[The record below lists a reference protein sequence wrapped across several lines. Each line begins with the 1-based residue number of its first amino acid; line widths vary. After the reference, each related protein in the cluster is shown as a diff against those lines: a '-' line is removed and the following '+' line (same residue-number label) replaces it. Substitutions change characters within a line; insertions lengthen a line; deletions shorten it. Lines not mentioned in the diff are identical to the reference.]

1 MGNGRSMSKLFYKP
15 LGIILGV
22 LAGRLAGKLFKQF
35 WELAA
40 RESSSPSAMDR
51 DRGWGEI
58 VAAAVIRG
66 AVFSGV
72 RAVVDRR
79 RRNRLR
85 TRNRV
90 MARQDLDEEWL
101 GAQLAATGGGRRL
114 IAPAMRMA
122 APHFQPSAPGDR
134 LFRRTRRAARD
145 PADA

>member
-1 MGNGRSMSKLFYKP
+1 MGNGRSMAKLFYKP

-72 RAVVDRR
+72 RAVVDRAGATGFEHVTGSWPGR
-79 RRNRLR
+79 IS
-85 TRNRV
+85 TRSV
-90 MARQDLDEEWL
+90 P
-101 GAQLAATGGGRRL
+101 AQLSATGGGRRSS
-114 IAPAMRMA
+114 P
-122 APHFQPSAPGDR
+122 
-134 LFRRTRRAARD
+134 RR
-145 PADA
+145 